1 VPDVAC
7 RSSLP
12 TQPQTQVTA
21 LFRAGLGQDVG
32 AALRVRL
39 QIKLIRAETMVPVF
53 MAILQKNR
61 AYSCQDAHLY
71 DDMLQCRF

>member
-7 RSSLP
+7 PSSLP
-12 TQPQTQVTA
+12 TQPQTQVIA
-21 LFRAGLGQDVG
+21 LFRAGLGHGVR

-39 QIKLIRAETMVPVF
+39 QIKLIRAAAMVPVF

-61 AYSCQDAHLY
+61 AYSCHDAHLY
-71 DDMLQCRF
+71 DYMLQCRF